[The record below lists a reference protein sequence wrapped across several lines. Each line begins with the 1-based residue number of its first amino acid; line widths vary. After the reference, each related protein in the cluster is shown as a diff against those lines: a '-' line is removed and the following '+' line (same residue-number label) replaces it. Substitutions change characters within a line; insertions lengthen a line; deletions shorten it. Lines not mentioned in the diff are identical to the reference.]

1 MITRCVDVTV
11 NQTQFSD
18 FPIVDDGQKEKFYL
32 VGYVEDTAAN
42 TNAKISYLE
51 LKEDITNEINEEN
64 ENALSGFV
72 MPVSQINSSSL
83 PVSTCPK
90 CSTLG
95 SACGLYVREG
105 IYRVIEINNSVNDNL
120 LNFAITDEED
130 GSTVLPVN
138 HEHNAFKVGQEQ
150 WLLLKNLPA
159 KLKVYSLG
167 TCSMIYDGD
176 FYTSAN
182 TPDDLNQKVDV
193 LVKFVSISN
202 PNIQVSEGVYHIM
215 EPAFV
220 YVRNTNATGLGMKE
234 FSPYKVYTDLNRTKV
249 SIDEL
254 DAKVD
259 AEIEA
264 TAPIKE
270 KVLNVI
276 LANDDVEFA
285 DKTRDLTDFEKSRT
299 VVLKPKGTAYE
310 EYIWASFADE
320 GNGRWEILGS
330 FQATPAKPVIATQI
344 DDAGNSKN
352 GSVKLVYKFTLD
364 NLNDFIIS
372 GDESKPKE
380 GIAVHPLVICQLEK
394 RLQAEI
400 DTITG
405 DNTGS
410 SIASLQTD
418 VDNIKIN
425 LAATDAKVETNTQ
438 SIEELKNRA
447 DAGDTSTEE
456 INEHLTTLDEAVAAN
471 KQAIADANTKIE
483 ANHAEYT
490 EKVSQIDSS
499 ISTINDHLT
508 TLDGSVATNTQAIA
522 DANTKINSNYTELD
536 ERLDDLYT
544 ELDITTQGSEITSNV
559 IKGMQDDIALCA
571 TKEELS
577 NQAATNAATYLSKED
592 ARDNYVTRMYLQ
604 ELRYLTKA
612 EGDASY
618 ATKENVMTY
627 YVQKTDFES
636 RLANYTLSTTTTDLQ
651 NQLNDVKDELNDY
664 ARKDT
669 EIATINSEIA
679 TIKANAT
686 ADSAALTEAVDT
698 LNARITD
705 TNASLTTSIGNVDTK
720 VTELKASTETSISA
734 IEGNVTTHDQKI
746 QDLENNLQITNTNI
760 DNLKTE
766 HAALIKENSD
776 NITALQ
782 EDVDKLLANALTPTY
797 TFVYRAV
804 SPDTITDVEDG
815 TKVTIDATKIM
826 AAKQVSVAEYEA
838 YVTAVYAKD
847 VIDDTTPYVNVLPNC
862 SISYYSSMGEQIELY
877 APAGIKAMK
886 IIVTFVHIAN
896 DNAII

>member
-18 FPIVDDGQKEKFYL
+18 FPIVNDGQKEKFYL

-182 TPDDLNQKVDV
+182 ISDDLNQKVDV

-202 PNIQVSEGVYHIM
+202 PNIQVSEGVYRIM

-254 DAKVD
+254 NAKVD
-259 AEIEA
+259 TEIEA

-299 VVLKPKGTAYE
+299 IVLKPKGTAYE

-352 GSVKLVYKFTLD
+352 GSVKLVYKFTSD

-400 DTITG
+400 DAITG
-405 DNTGS
+405 GNEGV
-410 SIASLQTD
+410 SIESLQEQINTLNDNLNNTD
-418 VDNIKIN
+418 V
-425 LAATDAKVETNTQ
+425 KVETNTQ
-438 SIEELKNRA
+438 NIATLTEKTTTQ
-447 DAGDTSTEE
+447 DTLITQ
-456 INEHLTTLDEAVAAN
+456 INEHLTTLDSGVSDNTA
-471 KQAIADANTKIE
+471 AIAE
-483 ANHAEYT
+483 ANE
-490 EKVSQIDSS
+490 
-499 ISTINDHLT
+499 
-508 TLDGSVATNTQAIA
+508 
-522 DANTKINSNYTELD
+522 KINANFTELD

-577 NQAATNAATYLSKED
+577 NQAALNAATYLSKED

-669 EIATINSEIA
+669 EIATINSKIA

-734 IEGNVTTHDQKI
+734 IEGNIATHDQNI
-746 QDLENNLQITNTNI
+746 QDLTNNLNTTNS
-760 DNLKTE
+760 NLEATKTE

-782 EDVDKLLANALTPTY
+782 EDVDKLLANSLTPTY

-804 SPDTITDVEDG
+804 SPDTITDIEDG
-815 TKVTIDATKIM
+815 TKVTIDTTKIM
-826 AAKQVSVAEYEA
+826 AAKQISVAEYEA
-838 YVTAVYAKD
+838 YVTGVYAKD
-847 VIDDTTPYVNVLPNC
+847 AIADDTPYVNVLPNC
-862 SISYYSSMGEQIELY
+862 SISYYSSMGEQIEVY

>member
-18 FPIVDDGQKEKFYL
+18 FPIVNDGQKEKFYL

-202 PNIQVSEGVYHIM
+202 PNIQVSEGVYRIM

-254 DAKVD
+254 NAKVD
-259 AEIEA
+259 TEIEA

-299 VVLKPKGTAYE
+299 IVLKPKGTAYE

-352 GSVKLVYKFTLD
+352 GSVKLVYKFTSD

-400 DTITG
+400 DAITG
-405 DNTGS
+405 GNEGV
-410 SIASLQTD
+410 SIESLQEQINTLNDNLNNTD
-418 VDNIKIN
+418 V
-425 LAATDAKVETNTQ
+425 KVETNTQ
-438 SIEELKNRA
+438 NIATLTEKTTTQ
-447 DAGDTSTEE
+447 DTLITQ
-456 INEHLTTLDEAVAAN
+456 INEHLTTLDSSVSDNTA
-471 KQAIADANTKIE
+471 AIAE
-483 ANHAEYT
+483 AN
-490 EKVSQIDSS
+490 D
-499 ISTINDHLT
+499 
-508 TLDGSVATNTQAIA
+508 
-522 DANTKINSNYTELD
+522 KINANFTELD

-577 NQAATNAATYLSKED
+577 NQAALNAATYLSKED

-705 TNASLTTSIGNVDTK
+705 TNATLTTSIGNVDTK

-734 IEGNVTTHDQKI
+734 IEGNVATHDQNI
-746 QDLENNLQITNTNI
+746 QDLTNNLNTTNS
-760 DNLKTE
+760 NLEATKTE

-804 SPDTITDVEDG
+804 SPDTITDIEDG

-826 AAKQVSVAEYEA
+826 AAKQISVAEYEA
-838 YVTAVYAKD
+838 YVTGVYAKD
-847 VIDDTTPYVNVLPNC
+847 VIDDNTPYVNVLPNC
-862 SISYYSSMGEQIELY
+862 SISYYSSMGEQIEVY